1 MAPGAGAVSLSIT
14 LDLGSGFSPSQV
26 SAIHAARD
34 AWQSWLY
41 DYQPAV
47 LEAGPRPNPVV
58 TVQTF
63 TDALGGVL
71 AQAGPT
77 EAISQG
83 GFVLATEGIMLF
95 DTADLPGL
103 ESSGTFYDVVLHEL
117 AHVLGFGTLWVD
129 NGLYL
134 TAGQYTGTHALNAW
148 RTEFNQPDA
157 TFVPV
162 ETTGGAGTAHA
173 HWDEVH
179 GGALDTGITQTGT
192 GLDMRFEL
200 MTGWLNAPTFV
211 SATTLESFRDLGFA
225 PVPEPAEVAMV
236 LAGICL
242 GFGLVR
248 GAGRGRWKRFS
259 AVSR

>member
-14 LDLGSGFSPSQV
+14 MDLGSGFSPSQI
-26 SAIHAARD
+26 STLHAARD

-47 LEAGPRPNPVV
+47 LADGPRPSPVV

-63 TDALGGVL
+63 TDAAGGVL

-77 EAISQG
+77 AAVSQG

-95 DTADLPGL
+95 DTADLPHL

-117 AHVLGFGTLWVD
+117 AHVLGFGTLWED

-134 TAGQYTGTHALNAW
+134 ASGQYTGSHALNAW
-148 RTEFNQPDA
+148 QVEFDQPGA

-162 ETTGGAGTAHA
+162 ELTGGTGTAHA
-173 HWDEVH
+173 HWDENH
-179 GGALDTGITQTGT
+179 GGVGNTGITQVGT

-200 MTGWLNAPTFV
+200 MTGWLNTPTFV
-211 SATTLESFRDLGFA
+211 SSTTLESFRDLGFA
-225 PVPEPAEVAMV
+225 PVPEPAEVAGV
-236 LAGICL
+236 LAAVCL
-242 GFGLVR
+242 GVGLFR
-248 GAGRGRWKRFS
+248 GAGRVWRGRWP
-259 AVSR
+259 A